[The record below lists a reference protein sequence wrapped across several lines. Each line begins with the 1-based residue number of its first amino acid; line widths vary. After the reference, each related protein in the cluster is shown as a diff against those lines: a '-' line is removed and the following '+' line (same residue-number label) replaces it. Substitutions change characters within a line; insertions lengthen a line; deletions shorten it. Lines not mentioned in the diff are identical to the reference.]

1 MPDWIDLAE
10 SLVASPTLYA
20 VLIAVSLLDSFLPL
34 IPSEPV
40 VILAGIAGAT
50 GQTNIMLVIAATT
63 VGALLGDLVP
73 YSIGRLMGKR
83 VLKRLPVGTKRRKAY
98 DWFERELETRG
109 GFVLVSTRF
118 IPVGRYLAT
127 GTAGV
132 VGYPLRSFML
142 YVAISTSTWSAYT
155 ALSGYLGGVF
165 FQENTLLAIAVGVGL
180 AFAVTGAV
188 EFSRYLRRRR
198 SPVKTDDLSAGHR

>member
-1 MPDWIDLAE
+1 MPDWISLAE
-10 SLVASPTLYA
+10 SLAASPALYA

-50 GQTNIMLVIAATT
+50 GQTNIVLVIAATT
-63 VGALLGDLVP
+63 AGAFLGDLVP
-73 YSIGRLMGKR
+73 YSVGRSLGDR
-83 VLKRLPVGTKRRKAY
+83 VLKRLPVGTRRRTAY

-118 IPVGRYLAT
+118 VPVGRYLAT

-132 VGYPLRSFML
+132 VRYPLRKFSL

-165 FQENTLLAIAVGVGL
+165 FQENTLLAVAVGIGL
-180 AFAVTGAV
+180 AFVVTGAV
-188 EFSRYLRRRR
+188 EFARRMRRRGDTAR
-198 SPVKTDDLSAGHR
+198 PDDIVSVDR

>member
-1 MPDWIDLAE
+1 MPDWVDLAE
-10 SLVASPTLYA
+10 SLIASPALYA

-40 VILAGIAGAT
+40 VIIAGIAGAT

-63 VGALLGDLVP
+63 VGAFLGDLVP
-73 YSIGRLMGKR
+73 YSIGRWMGER
-83 VLKRLPVGTKRRKAY
+83 ALKRLPVGTKRRKTY
-98 DWFERELETRG
+98 DWFERELALRG

-132 VGYPLRSFML
+132 VGYPLRRFML
-142 YVAISTSTWSAYT
+142 YVAISTFTWSAYT

-165 FQENTLLAIAVGVGL
+165 FQENTLLSVAVGVGL
-180 AFAVTGAV
+180 AFSVTGAV
-188 EFSRYLRRRR
+188 ELSRYIRRRKN
-198 SPVKTDDLSAGHR
+198 PVDPDDVATQYR

>member
-1 MPDWIDLAE
+1 MPNWVDLTE
-10 SLVASPTLYA
+10 SLLASPALYA

-40 VILAGIAGAT
+40 VILAGVAGAT

-63 VGALLGDLVP
+63 VGAFLGDLVP
-73 YSIGRLMGKR
+73 YSIGRWMGER
-83 VLKRLPVGTKRRKAY
+83 VLKRLPVGTKRRKTY
-98 DWFERELETRG
+98 DWLERELALRG

-132 VGYPLRSFML
+132 VRFPLRRFML
-142 YVAISTSTWSAYT
+142 YVAISTLTWSAYT

-165 FQENTLLAIAVGVGL
+165 FQENTLLSVAVGVGL
-180 AFAVTGAV
+180 AFSVTGAV
-188 EFSRYLRRRR
+188 EFSRYMRRRKN
-198 SPVKTDDLSAGHR
+198 PVDPDDVVAEHR

>member
-1 MPDWIDLAE
+1 MPDWIGLAE
-10 SLVASPTLYA
+10 SLLASPALYA

-40 VILAGIAGAT
+40 VILAGVASAT
-50 GQTNIMLVIAATT
+50 GQANIMLVITATT
-63 VGALLGDLVP
+63 VGAFLGDLVP
-73 YSIGRLMGKR
+73 YSIGRLMGER
-83 VLKRLPVGTKRRKAY
+83 VVKRLPVGTKRRSAY
-98 DWFERELETRG
+98 DWFDRELASRG

-132 VGYPLRSFML
+132 VRYPLRKFML
-142 YVAISTSTWSAYT
+142 YVALSTATWSAYT

-180 AFAVTGAV
+180 ALVVTGAV
-188 EFSRYLRRRR
+188 EVSRYVRRRKN
-198 SPVKTDDLSAGHR
+198 PVTSDDMAAGHR

>member
-1 MPDWIDLAE
+1 MTDWVNLTE
-10 SLVASPTLYA
+10 SLIASPALYA

-50 GQTNIMLVIAATT
+50 GQANIMLVIAATT
-63 VGALLGDLVP
+63 AGAFLGDLVP
-73 YSIGRLMGKR
+73 YSIGRGMGER
-83 VLKRLPVGTKRRKAY
+83 ALKRLPVGTKRRKTY
-98 DWFERELETRG
+98 DWLERELALRG

-127 GTAGV
+127 GTARV
-132 VGYPLRSFML
+132 VRYPLRRFML
-142 YVAISTSTWSAYT
+142 YVAISTLTWSAYT

-165 FQENTLLAIAVGVGL
+165 FQENTLLSVAVGVGL
-180 AFAVTGAV
+180 AFSVTGAV
-188 EFSRYLRRRR
+188 EFSRYIRRRKN
-198 SPVKTDDLSAGHR
+198 PVDPDDVVAEYR

>member
-10 SLVASPTLYA
+10 SLTTSPALYA

-50 GQTNIMLVIAATT
+50 GQTNIFLVIAATT
-63 VGALLGDLVP
+63 VGAFLGDLVP
-73 YSIGRLMGKR
+73 YTIGRLMGNR
-83 VLKRLPVGTKRRKAY
+83 VLQRLPVGTKRRTAY
-98 DWFERELETRG
+98 DWFERELESRG

-118 IPVGRYLAT
+118 IPIGRYLAT

-132 VGYPLRSFML
+132 VGYPLRKFMT
-142 YVAISTSTWSAYT
+142 YVAISTATWSAYT

-165 FQENTLLAIAVGVGL
+165 FQENTLLAVAVGIGL

-188 EFSRYLRRRR
+188 ELSRFIRRR
-198 SPVKTDDLSAGHR
+198 SHRETHTDT

>member
-1 MPDWIDLAE
+1 MPDWVGLTE
-10 SLVASPTLYA
+10 SLTASPALYA

-40 VILAGIAGAT
+40 VVLAGIAGAT
-50 GQTNIMLVIAATT
+50 GQTDITLVIAATT
-63 VGALLGDLVP
+63 VGAFLGDLVP
-73 YSIGRLMGKR
+73 YSIGRWMGKR
-83 VLKRLPVGTKRRKAY
+83 VLKRLPAGTKRRKAY
-98 DWFERELETRG
+98 DWFERELALRG

-132 VGYPLRSFML
+132 VRYPLHKFMP
-142 YVAISTSTWSAYT
+142 YVAISTFTWSAYT

-165 FQENTLLAIAVGVGL
+165 FQENTLLSVAVGVGL
-180 AFAVTGAV
+180 AFSVTGAV
-188 EFSRYLRRRR
+188 EFSRYIRRRK
-198 SPVKTDDLSAGHR
+198 SPVDPDDVVTDHR

>member
-1 MPDWIDLAE
+1 MTDWVNLTE
-10 SLVASPTLYA
+10 SLIASPALYA

-50 GQTNIMLVIAATT
+50 GQANIMLVIAATT
-63 VGALLGDLVP
+63 AGAFLGDLVP
-73 YSIGRLMGKR
+73 YSIGRGMGER
-83 VLKRLPVGTKRRKAY
+83 VLKRLPVGTKRRKTY
-98 DWFERELETRG
+98 DWLERELALRG

-132 VGYPLRSFML
+132 VRYPLRRFML
-142 YVAISTSTWSAYT
+142 YVAISTLTWSAYT

-165 FQENTLLAIAVGVGL
+165 FQENTLLSVAVGVGL
-180 AFAVTGAV
+180 AFSVTGAV
-188 EFSRYLRRRR
+188 EFSRYIRRRKN
-198 SPVKTDDLSAGHR
+198 PVDPDDVVAEYR